1 MKKGEKEEKR
11 DAVGRM
17 LLPYL
22 RAANDGDGK
31 SASDLEVVLGV
42 LKSYGMDIS
51 VGLCDLDGEYE
62 SLSIDG
68 WMFELGWDGN

>member
-1 MKKGEKEEKR
+1 MKKELEKEQR
-11 DAVGRM
+11 YAFGRM

-22 RAANDGDGK
+22 RAANSGDRE
-31 SASDLEVVLGV
+31 SASDLEAVLGV

-51 VGLCDLDGEYE
+51 VELCDLDGSYE

-68 WMFELGWDGN
+68 WMFELG